1 MKRLVGILF
10 FTLALLSGTFA
21 QKQWTLQECIQ
32 YALDNNIQIKRQELQ
47 TKVNKKDYQQSKYN
61 MLPSLG
67 AGVNHRWSS
76 GRNFNQATGTVYEGS
91 DMSDNFSVSAE
102 AVLFNGFQ
110 MQNTLIKNKYI
121 LEKSLQ
127 DYQKFKNDISLQI
140 ATVFLQILFN
150 QEALAIAES
159 QLEVTSLQVEKTS
172 RLVDAGNKPKGE
184 LFQIKA
190 QEANEKYNVIN
201 ARNNLNISLLTLAQ
215 ILELP
220 SADGFSVI
228 SPDSIEISNT
238 NVLSGVNEIYTA
250 AESNFP
256 EIKSANYNL
265 KSREKDLD
273 IARGGFYPYLSAS
286 AGYNASYYRSVKMD
300 GKTIPLLDQLKDNN
314 NKFFGINLSIPIFSK
329 FQTRTSVS
337 KAKIGILD
345 AEYSLNQS
353 KKDLYQEIQKA
364 HADASAAFE
373 RYNAASEAIVSN
385 EESFKYVQQKYDL
398 GIVNSVDY
406 NIAKNDLLKA
416 KSNYIQAKYEY
427 VFKTKVLDFYKG
439 LPIVL

>member
-10 FTLALLSGTFA
+10 FTLALLGGTFA

-32 YALDNNIQIKRQELQ
+32 YALENNIQIKRQELQ
-47 TKVNKKDYQQSKYN
+47 TKVDKKDYQQSKYN
-61 MLPSLG
+61 MLPSVG
-67 AGVNHRWSS
+67 ASADHSWS
-76 GRNFNQATGTVYEGS
+76 FGS
-91 DMSDNFSVSAE
+91 SFSTSAGSFTKD
-102 AVLFNGFQ
+102 AMDDRFSISANMPLFSGFQ
-110 MQNTLIKNKYI
+110 IKNTITQNKYI

-127 DYQKFKNDISLQI
+127 DFQKAKNDISLRI
-140 ATVFLQILFN
+140 ATVFLQVLFN
-150 QEALAIAES
+150 QEALSIAES
-159 QLEVTSLQVEKTS
+159 QLEVTSLQVEKTA

-201 ARNNLNISLLTLAQ
+201 ARNNLSISYLTLAQ
-215 ILELP
+215 LLEINNTE
-220 SADGFSVI
+220 GFAI
-228 SPDSIEISNT
+228 KGPDSLAIENN
-238 NVLSGVNEIYTA
+238 NVLSGVNDIYAA
-250 AESNFP
+250 AEANFP
-256 EIKSANYNL
+256 EIKSAEFNL
-265 KSREKDLD
+265 KSTQKGLA
-273 IARGGFYPYLSAS
+273 ISRGQFYPSLNLS
-286 AGYNASYYRSVKMD
+286 AGYSTYYTYSDMNK
-300 GKTIPLLDQLKDNN
+300 GYAFFDQLKDHNT
-314 NKFFGINLSIPIFSK
+314 KHIGIGLNIPIFSK
-329 FQTRTSVS
+329 FQTRTNVS
-337 KAKIGILD
+337 KSKIRVWD
-345 AEYSLNQS
+345 AEYNLSQA